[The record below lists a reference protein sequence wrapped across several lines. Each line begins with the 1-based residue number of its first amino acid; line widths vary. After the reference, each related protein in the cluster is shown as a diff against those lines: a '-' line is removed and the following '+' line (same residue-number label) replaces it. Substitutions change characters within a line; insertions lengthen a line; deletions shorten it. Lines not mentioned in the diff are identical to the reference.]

1 MPLVVE
7 DNSAF
12 STQQSRLAQGDL
24 VMKKA
29 VKIPEGWV
37 KGSLSSFTECFSGG
51 TPSRSN
57 SEFYEG
63 TIPWVKSGEVNNRF
77 IFDTEEKISES
88 AIRESSAKLVNPNS
102 ILVAMYGATAGKVA
116 ILKVLAATNQAV
128 LAMNPVD
135 SNLCSDFLFWVMEH
149 EAVQLM
155 KKVQGAAQPNLSK
168 NLIGSHK
175 VTIPPLPE
183 QKAIA
188 DLLSTWDEAIEKT
201 ERLIQV
207 KEKQLRQMSR
217 WLLFGHKRLGNQKN
231 ELADGHFFKYP
242 SDWALV
248 KIGKVAKEVSAR
260 NGESE
265 ETVLSCS
272 KYDGFVNSLDY
283 FGKQVF
289 SSDTSNYKVVKKE
302 QFGYPSNHVEEG
314 SIGLLEHCEKGI
326 VSPIYVVFEASKEKV
341 HSPYLYKLLKTDIYR
356 HIFQVS
362 TSSSVDRRGSLR
374 WSDFSKIKVLIPSL
388 EEQQEISETLSLA
401 QQEIDLLKQ
410 LVDKY
415 KTQKRG
421 MMQKMLTGEWR
432 LKPEIVNQYKEV

>member
-1 MPLVVE
+1 MMEWSRGRVNDLIESLESGVSVNGSDDIPASNEPAVLKV
-7 DNSAF
+7 SAVTYGKF
-12 STQQSRLAQGDL
+12 DPQASKPIKSA
-24 VMKKA
+24 
-29 VKIPEGWV
+29 
-37 KGSLSSFTECFSGG
+37 TELQRAKCVPRNGEIII
-51 TPSRSN
+51 SRSN
-57 SEFYEG
+57 APDMVGASAYIKEDFPNRYLPDKLWQTVQKKGVTTDMRWLAFFLASPWARYRLSSLATGTSSSMKNITKSELM
-63 TIPWVKSGEVNNRF
+63 TLP
-77 IFDTEEKISES
+77 IS
-88 AIRESSAKLVNPNS
+88 
-102 ILVAMYGATAGKVA
+102 
-116 ILKVLAATNQAV
+116 
-128 LAMNPVD
+128 
-135 SNLCSDFLFWVMEH
+135 
-149 EAVQLM
+149 
-155 KKVQGAAQPNLSK
+155 
-168 NLIGSHK
+168 
-175 VTIPPLPE
+175 IPPLPE

-188 DLLSTWDEAIEKT
+188 DLLSTWDGAIEKT
-201 ERLIQV
+201 ERLIQA
-207 KEKQLRQMSR
+207 KERQLRQMSR
-217 WLLFGHKRLGNQKN
+217 WLLFGHKRLGNQKD

-289 SSDTSNYKVVKKE
+289 SSDTSNYKVVKKG

-326 VSPIYVVFEASKEKV
+326 VSPIYVVFEALKEKV

-374 WSDFSKIKVLIPSL
+374 WGDFSKIKVLIPSL
-388 EEQQEISETLSLA
+388 EEQQEISETLSSA
-401 QQEIDLLKQ
+401 QHEIDLLKQ
-410 LVDKY
+410 LAEKY

-421 MMQKMLTGEWR
+421 LMQKMLTGEWR
-432 LKPEIVNQYKEV
+432 VKPEIVNQYMEA